1 MIGILPITYPKVK
14 IVNTFIIYALMT
26 LILKSPRCT
35 RWLTHGNGAT
45 NPSMLNTPSVAINF
59 FPQSL
64 AAINCFS
71 RSTINCT
78 TFIGFK
84 TMTCTL
90 HILISSKKNPHANVL
105 ILSQVYK
112 YVIKIKLYTRKQ
124 LNKANRY
131 MYIQENT

>member
-1 MIGILPITYPKVK
+1 
-14 IVNTFIIYALMT
+14 MT
-26 LILKSPRCT
+26 LILRSQRCT

-90 HILISSKKNPHANVL
+90 PNFNI
-105 ILSQVYK
+105 
-112 YVIKIKLYTRKQ
+112 
-124 LNKANRY
+124 
-131 MYIQENT
+131 